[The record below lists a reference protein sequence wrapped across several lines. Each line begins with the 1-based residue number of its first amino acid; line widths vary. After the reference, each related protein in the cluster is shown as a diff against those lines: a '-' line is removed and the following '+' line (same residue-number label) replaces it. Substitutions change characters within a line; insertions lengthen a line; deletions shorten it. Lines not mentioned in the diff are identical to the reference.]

1 MPIEIKELHI
11 KINVSESANSGA
23 KPASS
28 SSSSGNEKD
37 TVAEC
42 VEQVM
47 KIIERKKNADMTTG
61 ELKN

>member
-11 KINVSESANSGA
+11 KINVNESPSSGA

-28 SSSSGNEKD
+28 SSSSSTEKD
-37 TVAEC
+37 SVAEC

-47 KIIERKKNADMTTG
+47 KIIERKK
-61 ELKN
+61 ER

>member
-11 KINVSESANSGA
+11 KINVNENSNSGA

-28 SSSSGNEKD
+28 SSKNEKD

-47 KIIERKKNADMTTG
+47 KIIERKK
-61 ELKN
+61 ER